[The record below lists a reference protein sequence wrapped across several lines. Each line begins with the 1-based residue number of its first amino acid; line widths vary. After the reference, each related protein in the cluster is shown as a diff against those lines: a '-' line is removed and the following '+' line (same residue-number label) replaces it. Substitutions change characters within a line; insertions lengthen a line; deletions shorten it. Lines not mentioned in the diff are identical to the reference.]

1 MKKVICLYG
10 GPGSGKSTTSADI
23 FFKLKTAGYN
33 CEMNREYIKDWVW
46 EKRSVK
52 NGDQTYFFAKQSR
65 KERIYMQSEI
75 EFIITDS
82 PLVLTHFYGMKYDPY
97 EQLFNTSLTMLKHH
111 HGICKD
117 LGYSVEH
124 FFINRTKK
132 YNPNGRHQDEET
144 AKQYDRDIKEM
155 LNALNIKYIDID
167 GDANAGQNIVNALL
181 NKI

>member
-117 LGYSVEH
+117 LGYS
-124 FFINRTKK
+124 
-132 YNPNGRHQDEET
+132 
-144 AKQYDRDIKEM
+144 KQYDRDIKEM